1 MSLKKLVSIISAL
14 VFFMLSCSNKNA
26 VRARRSFC
34 DTVCMSYSLKFF
46 DNNNRLHP
54 YVFISAKDCTSD
66 TLTWGYEGQNKN
78 IQFNYK
84 LNKDYTR
91 CLIKDTA
98 FALLVFNTCDNG
110 RGYFMRFSFGKKA
123 SFRKSTSAINNF
135 DPRFS
140 VADSLLAYTDKGIE
154 TFQNAHAGAIEG
166 FGKICQ
172 MDCRV
177 GNDAGVPGQ
186 DYFRHTGVLQILP
199 AGKYSNKRPN
209 SFTRVAKTKAIPAG
223 CINL

>member
-34 DTVCMSYSLKFF
+34 DTVCMSDSLKFF

-54 YVFISAKDCTSD
+54 YVFISAKDCTGD

-140 VADSLLAYTDKGIE
+140 VADSLLAYTDKGNLFVEHIP
-154 TFQNAHAGAIEG
+154 TGKTATLT
-166 FGKICQ
+166 FGKIL
-172 MDCRV
+172 DFDFDAIHETIDSVNITSSHIWARV
-177 GNDAGVPGQ
+177 KIDGDW
-186 DYFRHTGVLQILP
+186 
-199 AGKYSNKRPN
+199 
-209 SFTRVAKTKAIPAG
+209 KTLEKNITFQ
-223 CINL
+223 